1 MKLTAC
7 LTAVLAAIAAPGL
20 WAEAAPRDSDA
31 AVAAL
36 VKEDMAELVAG
47 INAHDPV
54 RATAHEAGDVISMEA
69 GRPTSVG
76 LANDRQGIG
85 MAFKY
90 NPDWKVRLIDETVDV
105 AKSHDMAVYRATYW
119 QDSSAK
125 DGAPLTQKINLIAG
139 FRHPSGKDWEIG
151 WYIVSAMEPS
161 HKR

>member
-1 MKLTAC
+1 MKPIARL
-7 LTAVLAAIAAPGL
+7 IAAAAVAAAPAL
-20 WAEAAPRDSDA
+20 RAEAAPRESDA
-31 AVAAL
+31 DVAAL
-36 VKEDMAELVAG
+36 VKKDMAELAAG

-54 RATAHEAGDVISMEA
+54 RATAHEADNVISMEA

-76 LANDRQGIG
+76 VANDRQGIG